1 MRCLVVDDYAPF
13 LEAASS
19 LLQLQGIAVVGV
31 ATTSAEALRRAEELR
46 PEVVLVDINLG
57 AESGFELAEQLHRDG
72 RSAPVIL
79 MSTHAEQDFAD
90 MIAASPA
97 VGFLCK
103 SALSPGAIRDLLDGR
118 DDDDAAGGVFPAA
131 GCIHPGRC
139 SSCAHRSAQ
148 SSARPATASGYDGAS
163 ARPNMAGP

>member
-79 MSTHAEQDFAD
+79 ISTHAALDFTEL
-90 MIAASPA
+90 IEASPA
-97 VGFLCK
+97 AGFVAK
-103 SALSPGAIRDLLDGR
+103 SALSGGAIRDLIGRR
-118 DDDDAAGGVFPAA
+118 DDCDCAG
-131 GCIHPGRC
+131 
-139 SSCAHRSAQ
+139 RSARLQ
-148 SSARPATASGYDGAS
+148 EGDHR
-163 ARPNMAGP
+163 

>member
-13 LEAASS
+13 LEAARN
-19 LLQLQGIAVVGV
+19 LLELQGIAVVGV

-79 MSTHAEQDFAD
+79 ISTHAEEDFVD
-90 MIAASPA
+90 MITASPA

-103 SALSPGAIRDLLDGR
+103 SALSPGAIRNLLGGR
-118 DDDDAAGGVFPAA
+118 DDDDAAGG
-131 GCIHPGRC
+131 G
-139 SSCAHRSAQ
+139 HR
-148 SSARPATASGYDGAS
+148 ASGRMPTHVTW
-163 ARPNMAGP
+163 RPE

>member
-13 LEAASS
+13 LEAASR

-46 PEVVLVDINLG
+46 PEVILVDINLG
-57 AESGFELAEQLHRDG
+57 AESGFELAEQLHRDA

-79 MSTHAEQDFAD
+79 ISTHAEQDFAD

-103 SALSPGAIRDLLDGR
+103 TALSPGAIRDLL
-118 DDDDAAGGVFPAA
+118 
-131 GCIHPGRC
+131 
-139 SSCAHRSAQ
+139 
-148 SSARPATASGYDGAS
+148 
-163 ARPNMAGP
+163 

>member
-13 LEAASS
+13 LEAASN

-31 ATTSAEALRRAEELR
+31 ATTSAEALRRADELR
-46 PEVVLVDINLG
+46 PEVILVDINLG

-79 MSTHAEQDFAD
+79 ISTHAEQDFAD

-103 SALSPGAIRDLLDGR
+103 TALSPSAIRDFLGGR
-118 DDDDAAGGVFPAA
+118 DDDDAAGGV
-131 GCIHPGRC
+131 
-139 SSCAHRSAQ
+139 
-148 SSARPATASGYDGAS
+148 SGPS
-163 ARPNMAGP
+163 K

>member
-31 ATTSAEALRRAEELR
+31 ATTGAEALRRAEELR
-46 PEVVLVDINLG
+46 PEVILVDINLG
-57 AESGFELAEQLHRDG
+57 AESGFELAEQLDRDR
-72 RSAPVIL
+72 RSVAVIL
-79 MSTHAEQDFAD
+79 ISTHAEQDLAD

-103 SALSPGAIRDLLDGR
+103 SALSTGAIRDLLGGHGDYGSA
-118 DDDDAAGGVFPAA
+118 DDAAN
-131 GCIHPGRC
+131 
-139 SSCAHRSAQ
+139 RS
-148 SSARPATASGYDGAS
+148 P
-163 ARPNMAGP
+163 

>member
-19 LLQLQGIAVVGV
+19 LLQLQGIAVVGA

-46 PEVVLVDINLG
+46 PEVILVDINLG

-79 MSTHAEQDFAD
+79 ISTHAEQDFAD
-90 MIAASPA
+90 MIAASPP

-103 SALSPGAIRDLLDGR
+103 TALSPGAIRGLLGGR
-118 DDDDAAGGVFPAA
+118 DDDDAAGGVR
-131 GCIHPGRC
+131 GLG
-139 SSCAHRSAQ
+139 SC
-148 SSARPATASGYDGAS
+148 
-163 ARPNMAGP
+163 

>member
-13 LEAASS
+13 LEAASR
-19 LLQLQGIAVVGV
+19 LLELQGIAVVGV

-46 PEVVLVDINLG
+46 PEVILVDINLG

-72 RSAPVIL
+72 RSASVIL
-79 MSTHAEQDFAD
+79 ISTHAEQDFAD

-103 SALSPGAIRDLLDGR
+103 SALSTGAVRDLLGGHGDHGSA
-118 DDDDAAGGVFPAA
+118 DDADN
-131 GCIHPGRC
+131 
-139 SSCAHRSAQ
+139 RS
-148 SSARPATASGYDGAS
+148 P
-163 ARPNMAGP
+163 

>member
-19 LLQLQGIAVVGV
+19 LLALHGIAVVGV

-57 AESGFELAEQLHRDG
+57 AESGFELAEQLHRDA

-79 MSTHAEQDFAD
+79 ISTHAEQDFAD
-90 MIAASPA
+90 MIATSPA

-103 SALSPGAIRDLLDGR
+103 SALSPGAIRDLLGGR
-118 DDDDAAGGVFPAA
+118 DDDDAAGGVSGPR
-131 GCIHPGRC
+131 GG
-139 SSCAHRSAQ
+139 SAL
-148 SSARPATASGYDGAS
+148 AT
-163 ARPNMAGP
+163 